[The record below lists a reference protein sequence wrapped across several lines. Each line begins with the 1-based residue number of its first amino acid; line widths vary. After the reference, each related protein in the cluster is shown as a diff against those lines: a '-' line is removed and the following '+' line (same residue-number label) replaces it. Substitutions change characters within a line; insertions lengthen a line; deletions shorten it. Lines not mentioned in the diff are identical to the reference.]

1 MLELI
6 ADFLTYLEVERNAS
20 VHTRL
25 NYERD
30 LRQFEL
36 FLKETG
42 FAAGAQGVTPCKGVD
57 AALIDEDAV
66 RAFAYSVHDRCRKV
80 SVARKLSAIRSF
92 FRFLVKKGALKA
104 NPAEFVPSPKV
115 EAFLPTVLTVEEAA
129 FLIEAPRRPSE
140 DANKKD
146 NTLAGSQTL
155 AGRQSLAGSHTLSIM
170 RDLAILEVLYSSG
183 IRVSELVGLDM
194 KDVDLGAG
202 TIKVLGKGG
211 KERIAFLGE
220 HAARSV
226 KEYLKFRGAYGPD
239 TPFFTV
245 AGCHTLE
252 SGKRIYPRMVQRLTR
267 KYAGKSGI
275 NKTPTPHSLRH
286 TFATHLLDAGV
297 DLRTI
302 QEMLGHSR
310 LSTTARYARV
320 SLDTLMETYDR
331 SHPKARIKK

>member
-1 MLELI
+1 MLTLI

-36 FLKETG
+36 FLKEAG
-42 FAAGAQGVTPCKGVD
+42 LAAGTTAVD
-57 AALIDEDAV
+57 VSLIDEDAV
-66 RAFAYSVHDRCRKV
+66 RAFVYSAHERCRKV

-92 FRFLVKKGALKA
+92 FRFLVKKGLLKA
-104 NPAEFVPSPKV
+104 NPAELVPSPKV
-115 EAFLPTVLTVEEAA
+115 EVFLPTVLTVEEAA
-129 FLIEAPRRPSE
+129 FLIEAPRRSIN
-140 DANKKD
+140 DANEKGVTPRKGRA
-146 NTLAGSQTL
+146 LAGSQTL
-155 AGRQSLAGSHTLSIM
+155 AGRHALSIV
-170 RDLAILEVLYSSG
+170 RDLAILEVIYSSG

-194 KDVDLGAG
+194 NDVDLGAG

-220 HAARSV
+220 HAVDSV
-226 KEYLKFRGAYGPD
+226 KEYLRLRGPYLRE
-239 TPFFTV
+239 TPLFTV
-245 AGCHTLE
+245 AGRHALAGRHVLE
-252 SGKRIYPRMVQRLTR
+252 SGQRIYPRMVQRLMR

-331 SHPKARIKK
+331 SHPKAKLKK

>member
-1 MLELI
+1 MLTLI

-36 FLKETG
+36 FLKEAG
-42 FAAGAQGVTPCKGVD
+42 LAAGITAVD
-57 AALIDEDAV
+57 VSLIDEDAV
-66 RAFAYSVHDRCRKV
+66 RAFVYSVHERCRKV

-92 FRFLVKKGALKA
+92 FRFLVKKGLLRA
-104 NPAEFVPSPKV
+104 NPAELVPSPKV

-129 FLIEAPRRPSE
+129 FLIEAPRRSINDVNENGVTPCE
-140 DANKKD
+140 GRA
-146 NTLAGSQTL
+146 L
-155 AGRQSLAGSHTLSIM
+155 AGRHALSIV
-170 RDLAILEVLYSSG
+170 RDLAILEVIYSSG

-194 KDVDLGAG
+194 NDVDLGAG

-220 HAARSV
+220 HAVRSV
-226 KEYLKFRGAYGPD
+226 KEYLKLRGSYD
-239 TPFFTV
+239 METPLFTV
-245 AGCHTLE
+245 AGRHALE
-252 SGKRIYPRMVQRLTR
+252 SGQRIYPRMVQRLMR

-331 SHPKARIKK
+331 SHPKAKLKK